1 MAGWFNLGQS
11 IGPRPQSKITQVPST
26 ACILHF
32 QRAWE
37 QWSWVSLPASVPSPA
52 SLLPIFS
59 SYCAI
64 WFYSNCYSPWLQS
77 RAFFWP
83 RFPLEQSS
91 FYGFSNLPVFEVNT
105 QREISKWN
113 SKKPWKSHQCS
124 GLCSFLCTRADRSLI
139 FTLFCKILA
148 NPFTCS
154 FGIFAFQPCAV
165 EYPAPLI
172 IMWLIRGSWVTPL
185 FSPQKF

>member
-1 MAGWFNLGQS
+1 MAAWFNLGQS

-124 GLCSFLCTRADRSLI
+124 GLCSFLWQEQTGAWSSPCFVRS
-139 FTLFCKILA
+139 
-148 NPFTCS
+148 
-154 FGIFAFQPCAV
+154 
-165 EYPAPLI
+165 
-172 IMWLIRGSWVTPL
+172 WLIHSHVALGSSLSSLVQWNILLP
-185 FSPQKF
+185 